1 MDALKMGKAI
11 AFLRK
16 RYGLT
21 QKDVAEYLGISDKA
35 VSKCERGLGTPDIS
49 FLVKLA
55 MIFDTDIESILEG
68 NIANFD
74 LNWHGYLALDYAE
87 EISPNTLLYDKPVV
101 YYQLAYLMLA
111 SITDI
116 CVYGSPLQ
124 IHVMKQCLPD
134 MEKLGVHLVYRLR
147 NNAERFD
154 TVVQRVL
161 QETPGLDGVMYIT
174 GLSFLYGKDLTK
186 VFRRQIYN
194 VYESVELFDRMDRS
208 MSMGFFRRKMG
219 RPSHATFERGMIA
232 FPIDDYA
239 ALYDAANIVNGIQHQ
254 GERIADLMEIAS
266 QRGLIHDR

>member
-35 VSKCERGLGTPDIS
+35 VSKWERGLGTPDIS

-87 EISPNTLLYDKPVV
+87 GISPNTLLYDKPVV

-116 CVYGSPLQ
+116 HVYGSPFQ
-124 IHVMKQCLPD
+124 VQVMQQCLPD
-134 MEKLGVHLVYRLR
+134 MEQLGVHLAYHSR
-147 NNAERFD
+147 NVAEPFD
-154 TVVQRVL
+154 TVVQHAL
-161 QETPGLDGVMYIT
+161 QETPGLDGMMYIT

-194 VYESVELFDRMDRS
+194 VYESVELFDRTNRS
-208 MSMGFFRRKMG
+208 MSMGFFRRKTSL
-219 RPSHATFERGMIA
+219 PCHVTFERGMIA
-232 FPIDDYA
+232 FPIDGYA
-239 ALYDAANIVNGIQHQ
+239 ALCDAANIVGGVQRQ

-266 QRGLIHDR
+266 QRGLRHDR